1 MAKKT
6 APPPQRTREVPLQ
19 VRVTSDEHD
28 AYKAAAERD
37 GRTLSN
43 WVRDRL
49 NAATKAKAA
58 GGR

>member
-6 APPPQRTREVPLQ
+6 PTVKRTREVPLQ
-19 VRVTSDEHD
+19 VRISPEEHE
-28 AYKAAAERD
+28 AYKQAAESD

-49 NAATKAKAA
+49 NAAAKGPVRSAK
-58 GGR
+58 